1 MARRGASTP
10 CATEWCNAGVAQ
22 PRVVPAPPD
31 WHSKLFTVG
40 VTGTNGKTTTT
51 AWIAAALR
59 SFGRPVARATTVGF
73 FLDDDELAV
82 ERTYDGFIAGMRTA
96 LESGGTHVAIELTS
110 EALAHGFAVAWP
122 CKVGVFTNLTHDHL
136 DAHGTPE
143 HYLASKAQLFVSL
156 KEGGKAVLNASDP
169 VFDLLRD
176 ILPAGVSFT
185 SYAVPTRGAAQG
197 SPDLVAESVDVSWR
211 GTLVRCKVKGGS
223 GLPTEVRVRA
233 IGDVF
238 AENALA
244 ALLGA
249 VAAGVPPE
257 RARDAI
263 AAAPPPPGR
272 FEVLS
277 EKPWVVVDY
286 AHSPDALARTVAT
299 AKKLADEG
307 GGKLAVVFGAG
318 GKRDKA
324 KRAPMG
330 EAARPADVVVLTSDN
345 PRDEDPA
352 DIARAIAEGLKG
364 HADVR
369 TELDRRKAI
378 TETIA
383 RAAAADVILVAGK
396 GHETDQTIGADT
408 RKLSD
413 VDVARDAIAGRS

>member
-1 MARRGASTP
+1 M
-10 CATEWCNAGVAQ
+10 AQ
-22 PRVVPAPPD
+22 PRVVPAPPE
-31 WHSKLFTVG
+31 WHEKLFTVG

-59 SFGRPVARATTVGF
+59 SFARPVARATTVGF
-73 FLDDDELAV
+73 FVDEEELTV
-82 ERTYDGFIAGMRTA
+82 EKSYDGFLEGMRTA
-96 LESGGTHVAIELTS
+96 LDRGGSHAAIELTS

-156 KEGGKAVLNASDP
+156 REGGKAVLNASDP
-169 VFDLLRD
+169 VFDLLREV
-176 ILPAGVSFT
+176 LPAGVPFT
-185 SYAVPTRGAAQG
+185 SYAVPTRGIAQG
-197 SPDLVAESVDVSWR
+197 SPDLVAESVEVTWQ
-211 GTLVRCKVKGGS
+211 GTVVRCRGKD
-223 GLPTEVRVRA
+223 GLPTEVRVKA

-244 ALLGA
+244 AVLGA
-249 VAAGVPPE
+249 VAAGVSPE
-257 RARDAI
+257 DAQRAI
-263 AAAPPPPGR
+263 ANAPPPPGR
-272 FEVLS
+272 FEVIS

-299 AKKLADEG
+299 AKKLASDG

-352 DIARAIAEGLKG
+352 DIARAIAGGLKG
-364 HADVR
+364 HAGVL

-378 TETIA
+378 IDTIRKAA
-383 RAAAADVILVAGK
+383 REDVILLAGK
-396 GHETDQTIGADT
+396 GHETDQTIGAET
-408 RKLSD
+408 RRLSD
-413 VDVARDAIAGRS
+413 VEVAVGAIAGRS